1 MLYKLKKLIYF
12 NPYDFCGNHKYLK
25 KKHINKLRK
34 LIKIEDKEL
43 VKIYE
48 KKFSKLIGKGEA
60 VTYASGRMGL
70 FEILNYLN
78 ISKNDEVI
86 VNAGTCSVVINA
98 ILKVG
103 GKPVFS
109 DVDIKTYGS
118 SAKSISQKININ
130 TKLIIAQ
137 HSFGIPCEI
146 QKIKKISNQ
155 KKIFLLEDC
164 ALSLGS
170 KVNKKI
176 LGNFGEAALFS
187 TDHTKPI
194 NTFSGGIIYSNN
206 KKLIKHLQKQ
216 KEEIKNFSLKKKNNI
231 LNYIFFRNNFLST
244 NSFIKKICLNFYN
257 KINMKFFNKNPYL
270 DSDYFSKS
278 LSGDYPYPCKFP
290 TFLAYIGILE
300 IKRWEETK
308 VKRKIVLNYFL
319 DNLINKY
326 PNLKKKLPIYRNKNH
341 DIIPLRLVW
350 HDSKCNRILV
360 KISNLI
366 EISGIWFKKPIEATN
381 SKLSSFNYKKGS
393 CKNSEKIGTK
403 MINLPCNI
411 DLIDAKK
418 IVSKLI
424 NKNE

>member
-1 MLYKLKKLIYF
+1 MLYKFKKLVYF
-12 NPYDFCGNHKYLK
+12 NPYDFYGNHKYLEK
-25 KKHINKLRK
+25 NHINKLRK
-34 LIKIEDKEL
+34 LIKIEDQKL
-43 VKIYE
+43 IKIYE
-48 KKFSKLIGKGEA
+48 KNFSKLIGRGRA
-60 VTYASGRMGL
+60 VAYASGRMGL

-103 GKPVFS
+103 GKPIFS

-118 SAKSISQKININ
+118 SAKSISQKINNN

-146 QKIKKISNQ
+146 QKIKEILNK

-176 LGNFGEAALFS
+176 LGNFGEASLFS

-194 NTFSGGIIYSNN
+194 NTFSGGIIYSNK
-206 KKLIKHLQKQ
+206 KKLIKYLLARKQ
-216 KEEIKNFSLKKKNNI
+216 KIKNFSIRKKKNI

-244 NSFIKKICLNFYN
+244 NSLLKKIYLNFYN
-257 KINMKFFNKNPYL
+257 KIRIKFFKKNPYL
-270 DSDYFSKS
+270 DCDYYSKS
-278 LSGDYPYPCKFP
+278 SNGDYPYPCKFP

-300 IKRWEETK
+300 IKRWKKTK

-319 DNLINKY
+319 DKY
-326 PNLKKKLPIYRNKNH
+326 
-341 DIIPLRLVW
+341 
-350 HDSKCNRILV
+350 
-360 KISNLI
+360 
-366 EISGIWFKKPIEATN
+366 
-381 SKLSSFNYKKGS
+381 
-393 CKNSEKIGTK
+393 
-403 MINLPCNI
+403 
-411 DLIDAKK
+411 
-418 IVSKLI
+418 
-424 NKNE
+424 